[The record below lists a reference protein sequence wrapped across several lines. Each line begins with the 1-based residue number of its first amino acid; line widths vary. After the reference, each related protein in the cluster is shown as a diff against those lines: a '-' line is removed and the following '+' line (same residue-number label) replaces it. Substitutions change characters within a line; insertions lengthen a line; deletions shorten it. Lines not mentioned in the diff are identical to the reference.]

1 MPFQSN
7 KKKETLTDNVI
18 IYFIFLML
26 LFIKSIKDLL
36 EIFSYGF
43 LKKEILTNES
53 NIGFDIK
60 IKIR

>member
-18 IYFIFLML
+18 IYFIFLSL
-26 LFIKSIKDLL
+26 LFIESIKDLL